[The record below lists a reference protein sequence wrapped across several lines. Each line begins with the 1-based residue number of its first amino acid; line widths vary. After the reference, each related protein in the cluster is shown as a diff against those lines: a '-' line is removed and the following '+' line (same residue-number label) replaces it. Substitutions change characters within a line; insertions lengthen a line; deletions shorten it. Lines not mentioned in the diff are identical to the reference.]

1 MRAHCGEPSEVEH
14 NEPILVVPGGWG
26 TRQQINHAPVIEWIK
41 ATADRAELILSV
53 CTGALLLAKAGLLD
67 GLSATTHYSALDLLQ
82 EVAPSTLVRRDQ
94 RVVDNGKI
102 VTAAGI
108 SAGIDASL
116 HVIERLLGNTIA
128 RETAD
133 YMEYRGNWA

>member
-1 MRAHCGEPSEVEH
+1 MRAHCWEPSEVEH

-53 CTGALLLAKAGLLD
+53 CTEALLLAKAGLLD
-67 GLSATTHYSALDLLQ
+67 GLSAHHSALDLLQ

-102 VTAAGI
+102 VIAAGI

-116 HVIERLLGNTIA
+116 HVIERLLGNTVA
-128 RETAD
+128 RETAE